1 MRTVRIGVIG
11 AGGISNAHMGG
22 YKQLEGVEVVAV
34 ADVVPG
40 KAKEWAERYGV
51 PNAFEDYRELLA
63 MPEVDGVSV
72 CTYNRAHMPPT
83 VDALRA
89 GKHVLCEKP
98 MAHSLEDAVA
108 MLKAARETGK
118 ILTIGLHSR
127 YSRRQQLAKEI
138 ATSGALGAIYYGEI
152 VSHRRRGIPGGTFIN
167 KETAGGGAVIDI
179 GVYSLDTALE
189 ILGHPKPVSVSAIT
203 MDRIGKSHTPAQG
216 TWRWDP
222 EKFNVDEFGAAWI
235 RFENDS
241 VLLFKTSWAVHA
253 DSLGKSFFLGDK
265 GGLQLD
271 PFEVY
276 RDEFGALVNITPK
289 LGEDRVDRFK
299 EETQQFVT
307 AIREGRRAPI
317 PAEEVVWT
325 NVIMD
330 GIYRSAA
337 EKREVAVGLDL

>member
-40 KAKEWAERYGV
+40 KAKAWAERYDV
-51 PNAFEDYRELLA
+51 PNAFEDHRKLLA
-63 MPEVDGVSV
+63 MPEIDGVSV

-108 MLKAARETGK
+108 MLKASRESGK

-127 YSRRQQLAKEI
+127 YSPRQRLAKEI
-138 ATSGALGAIYYGEI
+138 ATSGALGTLYYGEI

-189 ILGHPKPVSVSAIT
+189 ILGHPKPVSVSALT
-203 MDRIGKSHTPAQG
+203 TDRIGKSHTPAQG

-222 EKFNVDEFGAAWI
+222 EKFNVEEFGAAWV
-235 RFENDS
+235 RFENGS
-241 VLLFKTSWAVHA
+241 VLLFKTSWAVHV

-271 PFEVY
+271 PLEIY
-276 RDEFGALVNITPK
+276 RDEFGSLVNITPK
-289 LGEDRVDRFK
+289 LSEERVDRFK
-299 EETQQFVT
+299 VETQEFVD
-307 AIREGRRAPI
+307 AIRDGKPAPI

-337 EKREVAVGLDL
+337 EGREVAVGLE